1 MNQSMELHARSII
14 GGEASSNRDGEQFS
28 AYDPALGRKLEPPY
42 FEASDGDIER
52 AFELAESASDIYR
65 RKSPNEI
72 AMFLESIADQ
82 IVALGDDLISRVSAE
97 TGLPA
102 KRFTGER
109 ARTVGQLRMFAEVV
123 REGSWVEA
131 TIDLA
136 QPERKPLPKPDVRRM
151 LIPIG
156 PVVVFGASNFPLA
169 FSVAGGDTASALA
182 AGNPVIVKAHPA
194 HPGTSEMVARAIV
207 RAAEETGMPPGVFS
221 LLHGTSPELSLKLV
235 RHPAATAVGFTG
247 SLKAGRAIFDAAAQR
262 PKPIPVYA
270 EMGSVNPVFVLPGA
284 LNESGDE
291 FASGLYQSVTL
302 GVGQLCTC
310 PGLVVGLRDEAMNK
324 FIVSIKDLFESAPP
338 ATMLH
343 PGILRAYQEGL
354 RRVGEVNG
362 VEGKRSTAPADENK
376 TEAQAAV
383 FVTEAETFLGHE
395 ELSEEVFGPATVVVS
410 CSSKEEI
417 MKVAHDLQGHL
428 TATIHGTSKDLAGY
442 QDLVE
447 LLQTKVGR
455 LVFNGFP
462 TGVEVC
468 TAMHHGGPYPATTDV
483 RSTSVGAYAIK
494 RFARPICFQ
503 SFPQEALPVQLRDQN
518 ERGIWR
524 IVDNKITK
532 DAAGA

>member
-1 MNQSMELHARSII
+1 MELHGRSII
-14 GGEASSNRDGEQFS
+14 GGEQSANREGEPFR
-28 AYDPALGRKLEPPY
+28 AYNPAMGQPLEPPY
-42 FEASDGDIER
+42 YEANETDIEQ
-52 AFELAESASDIYR
+52 AFELAETAFDVYR
-65 RKSPNEI
+65 HKPAKEV
-72 AMFLESIADQ
+72 AAFLESIADQ
-82 IVALGDDLISRVSAE
+82 IMALGDDLITRVSAE
-97 TGLPA
+97 TGLPP

-109 ARTVGQLRMFAEVV
+109 ARTVGQLRMFADVV

-136 QPERKPLPKPDVRRM
+136 QPDRKPLPKPDVRRM

-207 RAAEETGMPPGVFS
+207 RAAQETGMPAGVFS
-221 LLHGTSPELSLKLV
+221 LLHGTTPELSLKLV
-235 RHPAATAVGFTG
+235 RHPVATAVGFTG
-247 SLKAGRAIFDAAAQR
+247 SLKAGRAIFDAATQR
-262 PKPIPVYA
+262 PNPIPVYA

-284 LNESGDE
+284 LHESGD
-291 FASGLYQSVTL
+291 ALATGLHQSVTL

-310 PGLVVGLRDEAMNK
+310 PGLVVGLQDGAMNN
-324 FIVSIKDLFESAPP
+324 FVASITQLFEGASP

-354 RRVGEVNG
+354 RRLGEVEG
-362 VEGKRSTAPADENK
+362 VEGKRSVAAADENK
-376 TEAQAAV
+376 TEAAAAV
-383 FVTEAETFLGHE
+383 FVTAAETFLEHE
-395 ELSEEVFGPATVVVS
+395 ELSEEVFGPATVIVS

-417 MKVAHDLQGHL
+417 MKVAHNLKGHL
-428 TATIHGTSKDLAGY
+428 TATIHGTRQDLAEYKDL
-442 QDLVE
+442 LEV
-447 LLQTKVGR
+447 LQKKVGR

-468 TAMHHGGPYPATTDV
+468 AAMHHGGPYPATTDR

-503 SFPQEALPVQLRDQN
+503 NFPQESLPVELQDEN
-518 ERGIWR
+518 SRGIWR
-524 IVDNKITK
+524 MVDSDVTQVNIT
-532 DAAGA
+532 

>member
-1 MNQSMELHARSII
+1 MELHGRSII
-14 GGEASSNRDGEQFS
+14 GGELSPNREGERFR
-28 AYDPALGRKLEPPY
+28 AYDPALGQPLEPPY
-42 FEASDGDIER
+42 YEANETDIEQS
-52 AFELAESASDIYR
+52 FELADSAFDVYR
-65 RKSPNEI
+65 HKPAKEI
-72 AMFLESIADQ
+72 AVFLENIADQ
-82 IVALGDDLISRVSAE
+82 IMALGDDLITRVSAE
-97 TGLPA
+97 TGLPP

-109 ARTVGQLRMFAEVV
+109 ARTVGQLRMFADVV

-136 QPERKPLPKPDVRRM
+136 QPERQPLPKPDVRRM
-151 LIPIG
+151 LIPMG

-207 RAAEETGMPPGVFS
+207 HAAEETGMPGGVFS
-221 LLHGTSPELSLKLV
+221 LLHGTTPELSLKLV
-235 RHPAATAVGFTG
+235 RHPVATAVGFTG

-262 PKPIPVYA
+262 PNPIPVYA
-270 EMGSVNPVFVLPGA
+270 EMGSVNPVFMLPGA
-284 LNESGDE
+284 LHESGD
-291 FASGLYQSVTL
+291 ALATGLHQSVTL

-310 PGLVVGLRDEAMNK
+310 PGLVVGLRDGAMNK
-324 FIVSIKDLFESAPP
+324 FVASITQLFEGASP

-354 RRVGEVNG
+354 RRLGDVEG
-362 VEGKRSTAPADENK
+362 VEGKRSLATADENK

-383 FVTEAETFLGHE
+383 FVTAAETFLVHE
-395 ELSEEVFGPATVVVS
+395 ELSEEVFGPATVIVP

-417 MKVAHDLQGHL
+417 MKVADNLQGHL
-428 TATIHGTSKDLAGY
+428 TATIHGTREDLAEY
-442 QDLVE
+442 KDLVE
-447 LLQTKVGR
+447 LLQSKVGR

-503 SFPQEALPVQLRDQN
+503 NFPQESLPVELRDEN
-518 ERGIWR
+518 SRGIWR
-524 IVDNKITK
+524 MVDSKVTR
-532 DAAGA
+532 D

>member
-1 MNQSMELHARSII
+1 MELHGRSII
-14 GGEASSNRDGEQFS
+14 GGVQSPNREGEPFR
-28 AYDPALGRKLEPPY
+28 AYDPAFGQPLEPPY
-42 FEASDGDIER
+42 YEANETDIEQ
-52 AFELAESASDIYR
+52 AFELADGAFGVYR
-65 RKSPNEI
+65 HKPAKEI
-72 AMFLESIADQ
+72 AAFLESIADQ
-82 IVALGDDLISRVSAE
+82 IMALGDDLITRVSAE
-97 TGLPA
+97 TGLPP

-109 ARTVGQLRMFAEVV
+109 ARTVGQLCMFADVV

-136 QPERKPLPKPDVRRM
+136 QPDRKPLPKPDVRRM

-207 RAAEETGMPPGVFS
+207 RAAEETGMPAGVFS
-221 LLHGTSPELSLKLV
+221 LLHGTTPELSLKLV
-235 RHPAATAVGFTG
+235 QHPVATAVGFTG
-247 SLKAGRAIFDAAAQR
+247 SLRAGRAIFDAASRR
-262 PKPIPVYA
+262 PSPIPVYA

-284 LNESGDE
+284 LHESGD
-291 FASGLYQSVTL
+291 ALATGLHQSVTL

-310 PGLVVGLRDEAMNK
+310 PGLVVGLQNGAMNN
-324 FIVSIKDLFESAPP
+324 FIASITQLFEGASP

-343 PGILRAYQEGL
+343 PGILRAYQAGL
-354 RRVGEVNG
+354 RRLGDVEG
-362 VEGKRSTAPADENK
+362 VEGKRSVAVADDNK
-376 TEAQAAV
+376 TEAPAAV
-383 FVTEAETFLGHE
+383 FVTSAETFLEHE
-395 ELSEEVFGPATVVVS
+395 ELSEEVFGPATMIVS

-417 MKVAHDLQGHL
+417 MTVAHNLQGHL
-428 TATIHGTSKDLAGY
+428 TATIHGTSEDLAEY
-442 QDLVE
+442 KDLVE
-447 LLQTKVGR
+447 LLQSKVGR

-503 SFPQEALPVQLRDQN
+503 NLPQEALPVELRDEN
-518 ERGIWR
+518 SRGIWR
-524 IVDNKITK
+524 MVDSKVTR
-532 DAAGA
+532 D

>member
-1 MNQSMELHARSII
+1 MELHGRSII
-14 GGEASSNRDGEQFS
+14 GGESSANREGEPFR
-28 AYDPALGRKLEPPY
+28 AYDPAVGRQLDPLY
-42 FEASDGDIER
+42 YEANETDIEQ
-52 AFELAESASDIYR
+52 AFELADSAFDVYR
-65 RKSPNEI
+65 HKSPKEI
-72 AMFLESIADQ
+72 AAFLEGIADQ
-82 IVALGDDLISRVSAE
+82 IVALGDDLITRVSAE
-97 TGLPA
+97 TGLPE

-109 ARTVGQLRMFAEVV
+109 ARTVGQLRMFADVV

-136 QPERKPLPKPDVRRM
+136 QPERKPLPKLDVRRM
-151 LIPIG
+151 LIPVG

-194 HPGTSEMVARAIV
+194 HPGTSEMVARAIA
-207 RAAEETGMPPGVFS
+207 RAAEETGMPAGVFS
-221 LLHGTSPELSLKLV
+221 LLHGTTPELSLKLV

-247 SLKAGRAIFDAAAQR
+247 SLKAGRAIFAAAKQR
-262 PKPIPVYA
+262 PTPIPVYA

-284 LNESGDE
+284 LHESGDA
-291 FASGLYQSVTL
+291 FAAGLHQSVTL

-310 PGLVVGLRDEAMNK
+310 PGLVIGLRDGAMNK
-324 FIVSIKDLFESAPP
+324 FVASIAQLFESAPP

-354 RRVGEVNG
+354 RRLGEVEG
-362 VEGKRSTAPADENK
+362 VEAKHSAATADENK

-395 ELSEEVFGPATVVVS
+395 ELSEEVFGPATLIVS

-417 MKVAHDLQGHL
+417 MKVAHNLQGHL
-428 TATIHGTSKDLAGY
+428 TATIHGTSEDLAEYKDL
-442 QDLVE
+442 LEV
-447 LLQTKVGR
+447 LQKKVGR

-468 TAMHHGGPYPATTDV
+468 AAMHHGGPYPATTDV

-503 SFPQEALPVQLRDQN
+503 NFPQESLPVELQDEN
-518 ERGIWR
+518 SRGIWR
-524 IVDNKITK
+524 MVDSKVTR
-532 DAAGA
+532 D

>member
-1 MNQSMELHARSII
+1 MELHGRSII
-14 GGEASSNRDGEQFS
+14 GGDPSSNGEGEPFR
-28 AYDPALGRKLEPPY
+28 AFDPFLGRHLDPPY
-42 FEASDGDIER
+42 YEATQDDIAL
-52 AFELAESASDIYR
+52 AFELADSAFDVYR
-65 RKSPNEI
+65 HKSPEEV
-72 AMFLESIADQ
+72 AAFLERISDQ
-82 IVALGDDLISRVSAE
+82 IIALGDELITRVSEE
-97 TGLPA
+97 TGLPP

-109 ARTVGQLRMFAEVV
+109 ARTVGQLRMFADAV

-136 QPERKPLPKPDVRRM
+136 QPDRKPLPKPDVRRM
-151 LIPIG
+151 LIPTG

-207 RAAEETGMPPGVFS
+207 RAAEETGMPSGVVS
-221 LLHGTSPELSLKLV
+221 LLHGTTPEFSLKLV
-235 RHPAATAVGFTG
+235 QHPAATAVGFTG

-262 PKPIPVYA
+262 PNPIPVYA

-284 LNESGDE
+284 LHESGDG
-291 FASGLYQSVTL
+291 FAAGLHQSVTL
-302 GVGQLCTC
+302 GVGQLCTS
-310 PGLVVGLRDEAMNK
+310 PGLVVGLQNGAMDK
-324 FIVSIKDLFESAPP
+324 FISSIRDLFESAPP

-343 PGILRAYQEGL
+343 PGILRVYQEGL
-354 RRVGEVNG
+354 RRLGEVEG
-362 VEGKRSTAPADENK
+362 VEAQYSATTADESK

-383 FVTEAETFLGHE
+383 FVTEAETFFGHQ

-410 CSSKEEI
+410 CDSKEEI
-417 MKVAHDLQGHL
+417 MKVAHNLQGHL
-428 TATIHGTSKDLAGY
+428 TASIHGTSE
-442 QDLVE
+442 DLVE
-447 LLQTKVGR
+447 YRELIELLQKKVGR

-468 TAMHHGGPYPATTDV
+468 AAMHHGGPYPATTDV

-503 SFPQEALPVQLRDQN
+503 NFPQDALPVELRNQN

-524 IVDNKITK
+524 MVDNDLTRDVII
-532 DAAGA
+532 

>member
-1 MNQSMELHARSII
+1 MELHGRSII
-14 GGEASSNRDGEQFS
+14 GGERSPNREGELFR
-28 AYDPALGRKLEPPY
+28 AYDPTLGQPLQPPY
-42 FEASDGDIER
+42 YEANETDIEQ
-52 AFELAESASDIYR
+52 AFKLADSAFDVYR
-65 RKSPNEI
+65 HKPAKEV
-72 AMFLESIADQ
+72 AAFLESIADQ
-82 IVALGDDLISRVSAE
+82 IMALGDDLITRVSAE
-97 TGLPA
+97 TGLPP
-102 KRFTGER
+102 KRFSGER
-109 ARTVGQLRMFAEVV
+109 ARTLGQLRMFADVV

-194 HPGTSEMVARAIV
+194 HPGTSEMVAGAIV
-207 RAAEETGMPPGVFS
+207 RAAEETGMPAGVFS
-221 LLHGTSPELSLKLV
+221 LLNGTTPELSLKLV
-235 RHPAATAVGFTG
+235 RHPVATAVGFTG
-247 SLKAGRAIFDAAAQR
+247 SLKAGRAIFDAATQR
-262 PKPIPVYA
+262 PSPIPVYA

-284 LNESGDE
+284 LHESGD
-291 FASGLYQSVTL
+291 ALATGLHQSVTL

-310 PGLVVGLRDEAMNK
+310 PGLVVGLQDGAMNS
-324 FIVSIKDLFESAPP
+324 FVASITQLFESAPP

-354 RRVGEVNG
+354 RRLGHVPG
-362 VEGKRSTAPADENK
+362 VEGKRSVATADENK

-383 FVTEAETFLGHE
+383 FVTAAETFLVHE
-395 ELSEEVFGPATVVVS
+395 ELSEEVFGPATVIVS

-417 MKVAHDLQGHL
+417 MKVAHNLQGHL
-428 TATIHGTSKDLAGY
+428 TATIHGTGE
-442 QDLVE
+442 DLVE
-447 LLQTKVGR
+447 YKELPEVLQTKVGR

-468 TAMHHGGPYPATTDV
+468 AAMHHGGPYPATTDV

-503 SFPQEALPVQLRDQN
+503 NFPQESLPVELKDENRV
-518 ERGIWR
+518 GIWR
-524 IVDNKITK
+524 VVDSKVTRE
-532 DAAGA
+532 

>member
-1 MNQSMELHARSII
+1 MELHGRSII
-14 GGEASSNRDGEQFS
+14 GGEPSPNREGERFR
-28 AYDPALGRKLEPPY
+28 AYDPALGQPLEPPY
-42 FEASDGDIER
+42 YEANETDIEQ
-52 AFELAESASDIYR
+52 AFELADSAFDLYR
-65 RKSPNEI
+65 HKPAKET
-72 AMFLESIADQ
+72 AAFLESIGDQ
-82 IVALGDDLISRVSAE
+82 IMALGDDLITRVSAE
-97 TGLPA
+97 TGLPP

-109 ARTVGQLRMFAEVV
+109 ARTVGQLRMFADVV

-207 RAAEETGMPPGVFS
+207 QAAKETDMPAGVFS
-221 LLHGTSPELSLKLV
+221 LLHGTTPELSLKLV
-235 RHPAATAVGFTG
+235 RHPVATAVGFTG
-247 SLKAGRAIFDAAAQR
+247 SLKAGRALFDCAAQR
-262 PKPIPVYA
+262 RNPIPVYA

-284 LNESGDE
+284 LHESGD
-291 FASGLYQSVTL
+291 ALATGLHQSVTL

-310 PGLVVGLRDEAMNK
+310 PGLVVGLQDIAMNK
-324 FIVSIKDLFESAPP
+324 FIASTTQLFESASP

-354 RRVGEVNG
+354 RRLGDVDG
-362 VEGKRSTAPADENK
+362 VEAKRSVATADENK
-376 TEAQAAV
+376 TEAQAALLIA
-383 FVTEAETFLGHE
+383 TAETFLAHE
-395 ELSEEVFGPATVVVS
+395 ELSEEVFGPATVIVS

-417 MKVAHDLQGHL
+417 IRVAHSLKGHL
-428 TATIHGTSKDLAGY
+428 TATIHGTSEDLAEY
-442 QDLVE
+442 KDLVE

-468 TAMHHGGPYPATTDV
+468 TAMHHGGPYPATTGV

-503 SFPQEALPVQLRDQN
+503 NFPQEALPIQLRDENQ
-518 ERGIWR
+518 RGIWR
-524 IVDNKITK
+524 IVDSKVTR
-532 DAAGA
+532 D

>member
-1 MNQSMELHARSII
+1 MNLHGKSII
-14 GGEASSNRDGEQFS
+14 GGRPSPDSEGETFRG
-28 AYDPALGRKLEPPY
+28 YDPALGQQLDPPY
-42 FEASDGDIER
+42 YPASETDIAR
-52 AFELAESASDIYR
+52 AFDSAELAFDAYR
-65 RKSPNEI
+65 HKSP
-72 AMFLESIADQ
+72 DQ
-82 IVALGDDLISRVSAE
+82 IAAFLDAIARHIEALGDELISRVCAE

-109 ARTVGQLRMFAEVV
+109 ARTVGQLRMFAEIV
-123 REGSWVEA
+123 RQGSWVEA
-131 TIDLA
+131 TIDVA

-151 LIPIG
+151 LIPTG

-194 HPGTSEMVARAIV
+194 HPGTSELVAGAIV
-207 RAAEETGMPPGVFS
+207 RAAEETSMPAGVFS
-221 LLHGTSPELSLKLV
+221 LLHGTSPEFSMKLV
-235 RHPAATAVGFTG
+235 RHPAATAIGFTG

-262 PKPIPVYA
+262 PAPIPVYA

-284 LNESGDE
+284 LQEKGD
-291 FASGLYQSVTL
+291 AVAAGLHQSVTL

-310 PGLVVGLRDEAMNK
+310 PGLVVGIRDLALDK
-324 FIVSIKDLFESAPP
+324 FIGSVNNLFESAPP

-343 PGILRAYQEGL
+343 PGILRAYQERL
-354 RRVGEVNG
+354 KRLSE
-362 VEGKRSTAPADENK
+362 VEGVSCKRSVGLADENK

-383 FVTEAETFLGHE
+383 FVTEAETFLSHE

-410 CSSKEEI
+410 CSSKDEL
-417 MKVAHDLQGHL
+417 MRVADELQGHL
-428 TATIHGTSKDLAGY
+428 TATIHGTNEDLEEY
-442 QDLVE
+442 QDLVD
-447 LLQTKVGR
+447 LLQKKVGR

-468 TAMHHGGPYPATTDV
+468 AAIHHGGPYPATTDV

-503 SFPQEALPVQLRDQN
+503 NFPQEALPVELQDEN
-518 ERGIWR
+518 KRGIWR
-524 IVDNKITK
+524 IVDNEVTR
-532 DAAGA
+532 G

>member
-1 MNQSMELHARSII
+1 MELHGRSIV
-14 GGEASSNRDGEQFS
+14 GGEPSADREGEPFR
-28 AYDPALGRKLEPPY
+28 AYDPALGQPLEPSY
-42 FEASDGDIER
+42 YEANETDIEQ
-52 AFELAESASDIYR
+52 AFELADSAFEVYR
-65 RKSPNEI
+65 HKPAKEI
-72 AMFLESIADQ
+72 ATFLESIADQ
-82 IVALGDDLISRVSAE
+82 IMALGDDLIARVSAE
-97 TGLPA
+97 TGLPP

-109 ARTVGQLRMFAEVV
+109 ARTVAQLRMFADVV

-182 AGNPVIVKAHPA
+182 AGNPVIVKGHPA
-194 HPGTSEMVARAIV
+194 HPGTSEMVARAIL
-207 RAAEETGMPPGVFS
+207 RAGEETGMPGGVFS
-221 LLHGTSPELSLKLV
+221 LLHGTTPELSLKLV
-235 RHPAATAVGFTG
+235 RHPVATAVGFTG

-262 PKPIPVYA
+262 PNPIPVYA

-284 LNESGDE
+284 LHESGD
-291 FASGLYQSVTL
+291 ALATGLHQSVTL

-310 PGLVVGLRDEAMNK
+310 PGLVVGLRGGAMNK
-324 FIVSIKDLFESAPP
+324 FVASITQLFEGASP

-354 RRVGEVNG
+354 RRLGDVGG
-362 VEGKRSTAPADENK
+362 VEGKRSLATADENK
-376 TEAQAAV
+376 TQGQAAV
-383 FVTEAETFLGHE
+383 FVTAAETFLVHE
-395 ELSEEVFGPATVVVS
+395 ELSEEVFGPATVIVS

-417 MKVAHDLQGHL
+417 MKVAHNLQGHL
-428 TATIHGTSKDLAGY
+428 TATIHGTREDLAEYKDL
-442 QDLVE
+442 LEV
-447 LLQTKVGR
+447 LQRKVGR
-455 LVFNGFP
+455 LVCNGFP

-503 SFPQEALPVQLRDQN
+503 NFPQEALPVELRDEN
-518 ERGIWR
+518 SRGIWR
-524 IVDNKITK
+524 MVDSKVTR
-532 DAAGA
+532 D

>member
-1 MNQSMELHARSII
+1 MELHGRSII
-14 GGEASSNRDGEQFS
+14 GGEPSPNREGEPFRP
-28 AYDPALGRKLEPPY
+28 YDPALGQPLEPPY
-42 FEASDGDIER
+42 YEANETDIEQ
-52 AFELAESASDIYR
+52 AFELADGAFEVYR
-65 RKSPNEI
+65 HKPTKEI
-72 AMFLESIADQ
+72 AEFLESIADQ
-82 IVALGDDLISRVSAE
+82 IMALGDDLITRVSAE
-97 TGLPA
+97 TGLPP

-109 ARTVGQLRMFAEVV
+109 ARTVGQLRMFADVV

-207 RAAEETGMPPGVFS
+207 RAAEETGMPAGVFS
-221 LLHGTSPELSLKLV
+221 LLHGTTPELSLKLV
-235 RHPAATAVGFTG
+235 RHPLATAVGFTG
-247 SLKAGRAIFDAAAQR
+247 SLKAGRAIFDAAARR
-262 PKPIPVYA
+262 PSPIPVYA

-284 LNESGDE
+284 LHESG
-291 FASGLYQSVTL
+291 AALATGLHQSVTL

-310 PGLVVGLRDEAMNK
+310 PGLVVGLQDVAMNN
-324 FIVSIKDLFESAPP
+324 FVASITQLFESASP

-354 RRVGEVNG
+354 RRLGDVEG
-362 VEGKRSTAPADENK
+362 VEGKYSLATADENK

-383 FVTEAETFLGHE
+383 FVTAAETFLVHE
-395 ELSEEVFGPATVVVS
+395 ELSEEVFGPATVIVS

-417 MKVAHDLQGHL
+417 MKVAHNLQGHL
-428 TATIHGTSKDLAGY
+428 TATIHGTREDLAEYKG
-442 QDLVE
+442 LVE
-447 LLQTKVGR
+447 LLQSKVGR

-483 RSTSVGAYAIK
+483 RSTSVGVYAIK

-503 SFPQEALPVQLRDQN
+503 NFPQEALPVELKDENRV
-518 ERGIWR
+518 GIWR
-524 IVDNKITK
+524 IVDSEVTRK
-532 DAAGA
+532 